1 MTYFN
6 FIGKLMSKNLSLFVV
21 VLILLASLS
30 ACSQQSSTSN
40 IQSNG
45 VVKIGFTTSLSGDFS
60 SDGKALLQG
69 YRLWADIVNQQG
81 GLLGRQVQLDYVNDN
96 SDPNRV
102 TTEYQKLI
110 NTDHDDLVVG
120 PYSSL
125 LTVPSAQIAARY
137 GYAFVEG
144 AGVSNSVFAL
154 NLRNLFS
161 ASLPAKYLMTS
172 YALFILS
179 LPVHERPKTVAF
191 VAADDPF
198 ARTQM
203 QDVKRRLLQGGL
215 TQVTDITYPAETTN
229 FTPIAQKVVQT
240 HADAFV
246 LGSVGLPESV
256 AFIKYFK
263 QQHYNPRT
271 FIAASGPDQGSA
283 FINAIGGAKDAEG
296 IFVPNDGW
304 YPGANTYQNSQFTS
318 AYLAK
323 YGGSTSDISS
333 DTVQAYSTGQIL
345 EQAINRSHSF
355 DNAKLIHEL
364 HSDSFN
370 SLQGPLEFTSDGE
383 NKVGVAYLF
392 QWQQGQLI
400 PVYPSDQAQ
409 VNPEYPKANWS

>member
-1 MTYFN
+1 MTY
-6 FIGKLMSKNLSLFVV
+6 LMGRLTNKNLSLLAVA
-21 VLILLASLS
+21 LLLLANLS
-30 ACSQQSSTSN
+30 ACSLSGNSSNTP
-40 IQSNG
+40 SNG
-45 VVKIGFTTSLSGDFS
+45 TVKVGFTTSLSGDFS
-60 SDGKALLQG
+60 ADGKALLQG
-69 YRLWADIVNQQG
+69 YQLWADTVNSQG
-81 GLLGRQVQLDYVNDN
+81 GLLGRKIQLDYLNDK
-96 SDPNRV
+96 SDPGQV
-102 TTEYQKLI
+102 TNGYQQLI
-110 NTDHDDLVVG
+110 NTNHDDLVIG

-125 LTVPSAQIAARY
+125 LTVPAAKVATRY

-144 AGVSNSVFAL
+144 AGVSNSVFEL
-154 NLRNLFS
+154 DSRDLFS

-179 LPVHERPKTVAF
+179 LPVQERPKTVAF

-198 ARTQM
+198 AQTQM

-229 FTPIAQKVVQT
+229 FTSIAQKVVQT

-263 QQHYNPRT
+263 QQHYNPKT

-283 FINAIGGAKDAEG
+283 FLKAIGGANSAEG

-304 YPGANTYQNSQFTS
+304 YPGASTYQNSQFTS

-323 YGGSTSDISS
+323 YGGSAGDISS
-333 DTVQAYSTGQIL
+333 DTVQAYSAGQIL
-345 EQAINRSHSF
+345 EQAIDKSQSF
-355 DNAKLIHEL
+355 DNTKLVQEL
-364 HSDSFN
+364 HTDSFN
-370 SLQGPLEFTSDGE
+370 SLQGPLSFTSDGE

-409 VNPEYPKANWS
+409 SNPEYPKANWN

>member
-1 MTYFN
+1 MKYFMGRL
-6 FIGKLMSKNLSLFVV
+6 ISKNLSLFVV
-21 VLILLASLS
+21 ALMLLASLS
-30 ACSQQSSTSN
+30 ACSQSGSTSN
-40 IQSNG
+40 TQTNG
-45 VVKIGFTTSLSGDFS
+45 MVKIGFTTSLSGDFS
-60 SDGKALLQG
+60 ADGKALLQG
-69 YRLWADIVNQQG
+69 YQLWADTVNSRG
-81 GLLGRQVQLDYVNDN
+81 GLLGRKVQLDYVNDK
-96 SDPNRV
+96 SDPAQV
-102 TTEYQKLI
+102 TTDYQKLI
-110 NTDHDDLVVG
+110 NTNHDDLVVG
-120 PYSSL
+120 PYSSI
-125 LTVPSAQIAARY
+125 LTVPSDQAAARN

-154 NLRNLFS
+154 DLRNLFS

-179 LPVHERPKTVAF
+179 LPIQMRPKTVAF

-198 ARTQM
+198 AQTQM

-229 FTPIAQKVVQT
+229 FTPIARQVVQT

-263 QQHYNPRT
+263 QKHYNPKT

-283 FINAIGGAKDAEG
+283 FSNAIGGAKDAEG

-304 YPGANTYQNSQFTS
+304 YPGASTYQNSQFTS
-318 AYLAK
+318 AYLAR
-323 YGGSTSDISS
+323 YGGSAGDISS

-345 EQAINRSHSF
+345 EQAINKSHSF
-355 DNAKLIHEL
+355 GNAKLIQEL
-364 HSDSFN
+364 HTDSFN

-409 VNPEYPKANWS
+409 SNPEYPKANWS